1 MLDYLWLALGLMLVL
16 EGMMPFLFPS
26 AWRETLLRLVQFQD
40 GQLRFLGL
48 TLMLMGLLLIY
59 LARNL

>member
-1 MLDYLWLALGLMLVL
+1 MVLEYLLMAFGLMLVL

-26 AWRETLLRLVQFQD
+26 AWRETLRKLIQFQD

-48 TLMLMGLLLIY
+48 TLMLSGLLLIY
-59 LARNL
+59 LVR

>member
-1 MLDYLWLALGLMLVL
+1 MAFGLMLVL

-26 AWRETLLRLVQFQD
+26 AWRETLHKLTQFQD

-48 TLMLMGLLLIY
+48 TLMLSGLLLIY
-59 LARNL
+59 WVR

>member
-1 MLDYLWLALGLMLVL
+1 MLDYVLMALGLMLVL

-26 AWRETLLRLVQFQD
+26 AWRETLRKLVQFQD

-48 TLMLMGLLLIY
+48 TLMLSGLLIIY
-59 LARNL
+59 WMK